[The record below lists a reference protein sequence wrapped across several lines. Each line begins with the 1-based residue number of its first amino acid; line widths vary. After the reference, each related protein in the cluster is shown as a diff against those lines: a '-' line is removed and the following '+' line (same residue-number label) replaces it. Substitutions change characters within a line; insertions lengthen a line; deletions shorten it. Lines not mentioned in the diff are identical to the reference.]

1 MYLCV
6 WGVGCMLD
14 ISLLVMFGL
23 LQEVVILNLCF

>member
-14 ISLLVMFGL
+14 ISLLVMVEL
-23 LQEVVILNLCF
+23 LQKVVILTMCF